1 MAKCEPTLK
10 YDMSDNS
17 DRQHWQRMI
26 ALVDMNCFFAQIE
39 QQDFPYWRNRPVAV
53 TNGKLGSTI
62 ITASYEARAFGIKT
76 GMNLR
81 EARNLCPDIIQAPS
95 RPHRYA
101 GASTVIMKSLET
113 ITPDIEVYSVDEAF
127 LDLTH
132 CQSLYDG
139 PEHIGR
145 LIKKAISDAS
155 GLTSS
160 VGVSGDKT
168 TAKFAAKLKK
178 PDGLTVIAPWDAEA
192 RLANEHVTELS
203 GISTGIGGFL
213 AQYGVHKCGDMKK
226 LPISILAQR
235 FGNPGRRI
243 WLMAQGKDPET
254 IITTV
259 KDPKTIGHGKVMP
272 PGSKGRDILFTYFQ
286 HMAEKVGARLR
297 RFGYQSAYFFIGIKT
312 RERGYIATKIK
323 LEHPTDDGRVIYKLC
338 NEFVLNTYNQ
348 ETCRQVQIVAMDP
361 VSTRQL
367 ELFADNGEKK
377 KRDELNIAVDAINQ
391 RYGEFTVA
399 PTRVMGRSEMP
410 NVIAPAWKPDGH
422 RKTI

>member
-1 MAKCEPTLK
+1 MPEIDFK
-10 YDMSDNS
+10 
-17 DRQHWQRMI
+17 HWQRMI

-39 QQDFPYWRNRPVAV
+39 QQDNPFWRNRPVAV

-62 ITASYEARAFGIKT
+62 ITASYEARAFGVKT

-81 EARNLCPDIIQAPS
+81 EAKKLCPDIIQAPS

-101 GASTVIMKSLET
+101 GASTVIMKSLQS

-132 CQSLYDG
+132 CQGLYDG

-145 LIKKAISDAS
+145 LIKNAISNAS

-168 TAKFAAKLKK
+168 TAKFAAKLNK
-178 PDGLTVIAPWDAEA
+178 PDGLTLIAPWDAEA
-192 RLANEHVTELS
+192 RLADELVTELS
-203 GISTGIGGFL
+203 GVSTGIGGFL
-213 AQYGVHKCGDMKK
+213 AKYGVYKCGDMKK
-226 LPISILAQR
+226 LPIGILAQR

-243 WLMAQGKDPET
+243 WLMAQGKDPEPIT
-254 IITTV
+254 TTV

-272 PGSKGRDILFTYFQ
+272 PGSKGRDILLTYFQ

-297 RFGYQSAYFFIGIKT
+297 RFGYQSVYFFIGIKT

-323 LEHPTDDGRVIYKLC
+323 LDQPTDDGGVIYKLC
-338 NEFVLNTYNQ
+338 RDFVFNTYNQ
-348 ETCRQVQIVAMDP
+348 ETCRQVQIIAMNP
-361 VSTRQL
+361 LSSRQL

-377 KRDELNIAVDAINQ
+377 KREELNTTVDAINQ

-399 PTRVMGRSEMP
+399 PSRVLGRSEMP
-410 NVIAPAWKPDGH
+410 NVIAPAWKPEGH